1 MKVAHIMAPSPVGG
15 AEQVVLDLTGALAAG
30 GVEVHLVPILDEGA
44 EDHPFLSRI
53 DDTVRVH
60 PLFLPPR
67 RYAMERREVRSLV
80 AQENLCMVHTH
91 GYRADV
97 VSSGAAA
104 GVGAGR
110 VTTVHGFTGGGVRN
124 RLYEWAQRRAFR
136 QFDAVVAVSRTLADE
151 LREEGISDAR
161 LHTIPN
167 CRRPP
172 AGLLDRVQA
181 RTALGLSVDGF
192 HVGWIGRLS
201 QEKGPDVMLEA
212 LGHLD
217 GAVPGTGFQT
227 IFIGEGR
234 LRSGLEARASA
245 LSLDQ
250 VVRFLGRV
258 PDAAEVLP
266 AFDVVVLSSRTE
278 GTPIVALEAMMAGVP
293 LVATRVGG
301 VPDLVGSDAALLV
314 PPEDPEALASAVAEV
329 SRNPQAAESRARRAK
344 ARAQEVS
351 SLDSWAERYMQ
362 VYEDVA
368 TALKGRG

>member
-15 AEQVVLDLTGALAAG
+15 AEQVVLDLTGALAAA

-44 EDHPFLSRI
+44 DDHPFLSRI

-67 RYAMERREVRSLV
+67 RYVMERREVRSLV
-80 AQENLCMVHTH
+80 TRENLCMVHTH

-97 VSSGAAA
+97 VSSGAVA

-110 VTTVHGFTGGGVRN
+110 VTTVHGFTGGGLRN
-124 RLYEWAQRRAFR
+124 RLYEWAQRRVIR
-136 QFDAVVAVSRTLADE
+136 RFDGVVAVSRTLADQ
-151 LREEGISDAR
+151 LRDEGIPDAR

-172 AGLLDRVQA
+172 AGLLDRSQA
-181 RTALGLSVDGF
+181 RTALGLSMDAF

-201 QEKGPDVMLEA
+201 REKGPDVMLEA
-212 LGHLD
+212 LAHLD
-217 GAVPGTGFQT
+217 GAAPGTDLRTTFL
-227 IFIGEGR
+227 GEGR
-234 LRSGLEARASA
+234 LRSGLEARAGA
-245 LSLDQ
+245 LSLEQ
-250 VVRFLGRV
+250 AVRFPGRV
-258 PDAAEVLP
+258 PDAAEVLR

-278 GTPIVALEAMMAGVP
+278 GTPIVALEAMMAGIP

-301 VPDLVGSDAALLV
+301 VPDLVGSEAALLV
-314 PPEDPEALASAVAEV
+314 PPEDPEALADAVAEV
-329 SRNPQAAESRARRAK
+329 RRNPQAAESRARRAA
-344 ARAQEVS
+344 ARAREMS
-351 SLDSWAERYMQ
+351 SLESWAERYIK

-368 TALKGRG
+368 AVTKGRG